1 MTRFQKEISGELGSW
16 WQKHA
21 KEEVARLVE
30 EVKTEAT
37 VDEDGAI
44 KWNSNGHYLP
54 ADCCE
59 KLAWARYEFSQHAT
73 QIKRDAQESEFIAQ
87 YKANAKPP
95 SEEELA
101 EMRSVWGPG
110 TTVVDVISGKE
121 ITL

>member
-1 MTRFQKEISGELGSW
+1 MTRFQKEISGELGPW
-16 WQKHA
+16 WKKHA
-21 KEEVARLVE
+21 EEEISRLVE
-30 EVKTEAT
+30 QAKAEAT
-37 VDEDGAI
+37 VEEDGAI
-44 KWNSNGHYLP
+44 KWNLSQNYLP

-59 KLAWARYEFSQHAT
+59 KLAWAGYEFCPYAT

-110 TTVVDVISGKE
+110 ATVVDVISGEE